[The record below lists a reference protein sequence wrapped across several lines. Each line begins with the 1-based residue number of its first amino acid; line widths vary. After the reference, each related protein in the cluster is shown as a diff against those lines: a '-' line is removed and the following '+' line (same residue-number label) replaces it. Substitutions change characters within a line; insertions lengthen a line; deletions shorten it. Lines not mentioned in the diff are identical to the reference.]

1 LIEQYS
7 KEVGKENSLYYLR
20 RRFCIMT
27 SDTSFKDQISPILDQ
42 PQRHLG
48 KWLPATATPHEIA
61 AEDFESWGFE
71 H

>member
-1 LIEQYS
+1 
-7 KEVGKENSLYYLR
+7 
-20 RRFCIMT
+20 MT